1 MKNLS
6 RKFERFCFKHRDK
19 GIPNLMLYIALG
31 TGLVSFMTMIN
42 GGSVLYDLLAFD
54 KAKILQG
61 QVWRLV
67 SWLLTDILSANPLI
81 NILFLYFFYRLG
93 RAVEMTIG
101 TFKFNLFYLGGVVL
115 MDVFAMIFCPT
126 QDVIIGNYMVSAE
139 QFAYLYGDM
148 AYYLHLSLV
157 LAYATSY
164 PDSQFL
170 IFFIIP
176 IRAWVMALFYLIMV
190 GINVFNM
197 CYPVNLLPHALFPLI
212 GLLNYFIFFS
222 GEMSNLLP
230 LSWRAK
236 LKRKS
241 GSARHKATP
250 GKPIPFPNGADYR
263 KNTAPAKADYTHRC
277 TVCGRTDTSHPEL
290 EFRYCSRCNGYH
302 CYCEEHISNHTHIE

>member
-6 RKFERFCFKHRDK
+6 RKFERFCFRHRDK

-31 TGLVSFMTMIN
+31 SGLVSFMTMIN
-42 GGSVLYDLLAFD
+42 GGGMLYELLAFD

-67 SWLLTDILSANPLI
+67 SWLLTDTLSANPLI
-81 NILFLYFFYRLG
+81 NVLFLYFFYRLG
-93 RAVEMTIG
+93 RAVELTVG
-101 TFKFNLFYLGGVVL
+101 TFKFNLFYAAGVVL
-115 MDVFAMIFCPT
+115 MDVFAMIFPT
-126 QDVIIGNYMVSAE
+126 QDVIIG
-139 QFAYLYGDM
+139 AYLYSNM

-176 IRAWVMALFYLIMV
+176 IRAWVMALFSLIMV
-190 GINVFNM
+190 GISVFNM

-212 GLLNYFIFFS
+212 GLLNYFLFFGS
-222 GEMSNLLP
+222 EMRNLLP

-236 LKRKS
+236 LKRRSHRKT
-241 GSARHKATP
+241 AP
-250 GKPIPFPNGADYR
+250 GKPIPFPNGVDYR
-263 KNTAPAKADYTHRC
+263 ANTTPAKADYTHRC
-277 TVCGRTDTSHPEL
+277 TVCGRTDASNPEL

-302 CYCEEHISNHTHIE
+302 CYCEDHISNHTHIE